1 MYHFLHLINILKDV
15 FDHFPK
21 ISEDSQEV
29 APDFHGF
36 LQPERR
42 IRPNLQRIIF
52 HLIVVQPVCNL

>member
-29 APDFHGF
+29 APDFHLTPPARAAYKAKF
-36 LQPERR
+36 TKNYLS
-42 IRPNLQRIIF
+42 F
-52 HLIVVQPVCNL
+52 DCSTACM